1 MSLSFD
7 TLRRANAARLPLFRN
22 KHGALAHSTVDGS
35 DWTPAQYLQALVGE
49 LGEFAVERLRFEAGE
64 IDAATYAELAA
75 KEQADYVIYGDI
87 LARRSLDV
95 LAPCDD
101 PPDAAQQLM
110 AVISFIGQYA
120 NVRKKFER
128 GDIGLNDMA
137 RLRFMFIRP
146 AISVLSEIMA
156 GRSGPPRRVA
166 RASEGVDL
174 GRAVALKFNEVSERV
189 QAPVWIT
196 GDDDVV
202 RFDKALDAS
211 AEVV

>member
-95 LAPCDD
+95 LAPCDET
-101 PPDAAQQLM
+101 PDASQQLM
-110 AVISFIGQYA
+110 AVIACLGQYA
-120 NVRKKFER
+120 NARKKFER
-128 GDIGLNDMA
+128 GDIDHAEMTRMRDL
-137 RLRFMFIRP
+137 FIGP
-146 AISVLSEIMA
+146 AISVLGEMMA
-156 GRSGPPRRVA
+156 DRSGPPRKVA
-166 RASEGVDL
+166 QAHEGVDL
-174 GRAVALKFNEVSERV
+174 GEAVRLKFNEVSERV
-189 QAPVWIT
+189 QAPVRISEENR
-196 GDDDVV
+196 VV
-202 RFDKALDAS
+202 VDA
-211 AEVV
+211 